1 MGTVVRR
8 MTLKFEDYLVSLLRP
23 LGVYDLRTGTINRG
37 ELAAYGAGLDGAEVE
52 LEDTAREMNLTTA
65 KGFGLERIEALLPYR
80 PVCVTI
86 RQRREALAALL
97 RISGDSFTL
106 EAINDTLRGCGLNA
120 RAEEGDQPNHVKVY
134 FPDVAGIPEGFDQLR
149 VIIEEILPSHVDITY
164 VFWYNTWAMVARRHP
179 TFGEAGDTGLSWYGL
194 AIENDGYLEDIE

>member
-1 MGTVVRR
+1 ME
-8 MTLKFEDYLVSLLRP
+8 KFEHYLVSLLQP

-37 ELAAYGAGLDGAEVE
+37 ELAAYGAELDSPE
-52 LEDTAREMNLTTA
+52 LELENTAREMNLTTA
-65 KGFGLERIEALLPYR
+65 TDFGLERIEELLPYR
-80 PVCVTI
+80 PVCTTV

-120 RAEEGDQPNHVKVY
+120 RAEEGDQPNYVKVY
-134 FPDVAGIPEGFDQLR
+134 FPDVAGIPEGFDRLR

-164 VFWYNTWAMVARRHP
+164 VFWYNTWGMVARRHP
-179 TFGEAGDTGLSWYGL
+179 TFGDAATTGLSWYGL
-194 AIENDGYLEDIE
+194 AIENDGYLEDPE